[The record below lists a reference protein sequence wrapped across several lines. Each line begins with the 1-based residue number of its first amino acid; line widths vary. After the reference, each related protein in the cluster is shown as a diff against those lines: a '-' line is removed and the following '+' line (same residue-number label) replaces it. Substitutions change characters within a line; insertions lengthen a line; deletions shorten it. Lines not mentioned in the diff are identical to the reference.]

1 MSRYRDNLAPGD
13 FETAERYCFRALT
26 LDDQSPDVHLAIGQ
40 IYDVSGQFEKARDSY
55 NNVLSMNPEH
65 FGARLG
71 LANTY
76 IREDPG
82 LTERTLTELMRDH
95 PGSPSGY
102 SSLQYLYF

>member
-1 MSRYRDNLAPGD
+1 
-13 FETAERYCFRALT
+13 
-26 LDDQSPDVHLAIGQ
+26 
-40 IYDVSGQFEKARDSY
+40 
-55 NNVLSMNPEH
+55 MNPEH